1 MIFDLL
7 TIQENIK
14 INFKIFLF
22 NLKTML
28 EKDFIIFI
36 IFS

>member
-22 NLKTML
+22 NFKIML

-36 IFS
+36 VFS